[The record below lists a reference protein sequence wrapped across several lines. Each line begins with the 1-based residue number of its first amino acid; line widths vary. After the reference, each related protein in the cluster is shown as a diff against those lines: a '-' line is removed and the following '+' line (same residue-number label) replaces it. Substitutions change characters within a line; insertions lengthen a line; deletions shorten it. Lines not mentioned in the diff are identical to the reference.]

1 MGSTTSKSDDS
12 DARIWTHSPGCVMY
26 EVETIG
32 IQLAL
37 TPAEALAL
45 QVRKTVVSTDAG
57 AVDVVTD
64 EVTTSLCEVP
74 TSVLV

>member
-1 MGSTTSKSDDS
+1 
-12 DARIWTHSPGCVMY
+12 MY